1 LIAQDKE
8 SIFDQIVPDY
18 SALEGGQGSNTPTLK
33 RKPTLASITN
43 LKRSK
48 RQAGCNDGFKPSSP
62 AVTRSKGK
70 AKKKHVGLG
79 SSAGKTHTFLIP
91 QAEFPADTS
100 THPGACSTEG
110 GPGGVR
116 DPPPPTEVST
126 EVLLEAPNSEE
137 ESSNKLHIVPYG
149 FF

>member
-8 SIFDQIVPDY
+8 SIFNQIVPDY

-43 LKRSK
+43 LRRSK
-48 RQAGCNDGFKPSSP
+48 RQAGRNDGFKPSSP

-79 SSAGKTHTFLIP
+79 SSAGKTHTFLIH
-91 QAEFPADTS
+91 QAEFPDLAKIDRCVS
-100 THPGACSTEG
+100 TQLIHPHIPVLVLQKVAQEVCGI
-110 GPGGVR
+110 PPPYGGV
-116 DPPPPTEVST
+116 
-126 EVLLEAPNSEE
+126 
-137 ESSNKLHIVPYG
+137 H
-149 FF
+149 